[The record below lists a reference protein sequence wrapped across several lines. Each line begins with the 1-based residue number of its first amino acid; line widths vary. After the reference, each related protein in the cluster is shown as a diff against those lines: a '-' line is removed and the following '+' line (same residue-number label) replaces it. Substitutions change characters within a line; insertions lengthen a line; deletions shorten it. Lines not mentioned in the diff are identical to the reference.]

1 MARRTLS
8 DQEVEQEIT
17 RLKASPLVALGR
29 VEERIRNKRRQYL
42 YTLRQYE
49 RRGLELMAA
58 GVTVDKL
65 LEQEKEMKGGS

>member
-8 DQEVEQEIT
+8 DQEVEQEIA

-49 RRGLELMAA
+49 KRGLELMAA

-65 LEQEKEMKGGS
+65 LEQEKEMKGGT